1 MPKARRVGIALFL
14 GIYMLSGSGCA
25 VKVPLSPDIPNLQF
39 GKKLPV
45 EAALLI
51 TEETRNY
58 IFTGRSDSLTGRGTS
73 YELAFGETLE
83 TTSIEIFSQIFDK
96 IAVVRTLEEA
106 KKYKIYVE
114 PKIED
119 FHFSFSTDKVPLF
132 GQIIVFSRIKVH
144 IKAGSHDV
152 TIKEESVE
160 SPEAQGKPGVFKA
173 ENDLGGSASAALVYS
188 LSKIA
193 IQLSEDASVR
203 QLIENK

>member
-83 TTSIEIFSQIFDK
+83 KTSIEIFSQIFDK
-96 IAVVRTLEEA
+96 ITVVRTQEEA
-106 KKYKIYVE
+106 KKYTIYVE

-119 FHFSFSTDKVPLF
+119 FHFWFATDIIPIY
-132 GQIIVFSRIKVH
+132 GAIIVSSRIKVH
-144 IKAGSHDV
+144 IRAGRRDV
-152 TIKEESVE
+152 SIKEESVE
-160 SPEAQGKPGVFKA
+160 SPEYQSKPGVFKA
-173 ENDLGGSASAALVYS
+173 EKDLGGTASAALVYT
-188 LSKIA
+188 LGKIA
-193 IQLSEDASVR
+193 IQLSEDASFR
-203 QLIENK
+203 QFIENK

>member
-58 IFTGRSDSLTGRGTS
+58 IFKGKPDTLVGSGGS
-73 YELAFGETLE
+73 YELAFGEALE
-83 TTSIEIFSQIFDK
+83 RTSVEIFSQIFDK
-96 IAVVRTLEEA
+96 ITLVRTPEEA
-106 KKYKIYVE
+106 RKFKIFIE
-114 PKIED
+114 PKVED
-119 FHFSFSTDKVPLF
+119 YHFRFENPILRPLT
-132 GQIIVFSRIKVH
+132 VFSKIRIHTRV
-144 IKAGSHDV
+144 GSRDV
-152 TIKEESVE
+152 TIKDIKEESDE
-160 SPEAQGKPGVFKA
+160 SEY
-173 ENDLGGSASAALVYS
+173 SASKHGEIASAQLVHS
-188 LSKIA
+188 LGKIA